1 MQELKGSVTT
11 ASITIIT
18 SNFLINLVL
27 SSSLSYIWGALNV
40 LQSITI
46 LSLMSLSVPGSA
58 RVVLLVAMQL
68 SQMDILPADDI
79 YDATLTFEADEPVN
93 EFFDQGGYSSTSSVR
108 NLGSSYLY
116 GLLVLGVGIFVTI
129 GKSLH

>member
-46 LSLMSLSVPGSA
+46 LSLMSLSVPGPA

-79 YDATLTFEADEPVN
+79 YDATLTFEAD
-93 EFFDQGGYSSTSSVR
+93 
-108 NLGSSYLY
+108 
-116 GLLVLGVGIFVTI
+116 
-129 GKSLH
+129 